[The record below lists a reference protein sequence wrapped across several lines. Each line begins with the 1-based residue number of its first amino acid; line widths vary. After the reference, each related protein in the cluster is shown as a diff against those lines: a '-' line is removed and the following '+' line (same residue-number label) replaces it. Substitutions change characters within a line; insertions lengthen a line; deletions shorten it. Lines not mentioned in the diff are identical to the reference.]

1 MESGPKVPE
10 TARAA
15 AEPPASITGRHAD
28 DSRTAVARVVGRIDP
43 DFITDRN
50 ATNGPATDAPART
63 LTHRDESTTLT
74 TMTKRLQVLLDDD
87 DLREIQRLARRHHLT
102 TAEWVRRSL
111 QAARE
116 ADGGSDLGQ
125 KLAAVRTAAAHAF
138 PAPDIEILL
147 DEIERGYGGATE
159 SADLDPGT

>member
-1 MESGPKVPE
+1 M
-10 TARAA
+10 
-15 AEPPASITGRHAD
+15 
-28 DSRTAVARVVGRIDP
+28 
-43 DFITDRN
+43 
-50 ATNGPATDAPART
+50 
-63 LTHRDESTTLT
+63 

-125 KLAAVRTAAAHAF
+125 KLAAVRAAAAHAF
-138 PAPDIEILL
+138 PAPDIEAMLS
-147 DEIERGYGGATE
+147 EIVRGYAGAATDTDRG
-159 SADLDPGT
+159 APA